1 MKVKDFFKD
10 YNEVKAPCDVDE
22 SFLSG
27 VIHAAEAATRSSG
40 DGIYVLDY
48 IRRKVVYVSSN
59 IARWCNM
66 PINKDSKGGYDGYL
80 EHINEEDSR
89 MLDEI
94 NRVSF
99 DFWKDMSDEEC
110 MSYSVSYDFQLG
122 NAMLHQRYTPIL
134 VKDGYVVMAMCIL
147 SPSQSKKSGN
157 VVMSSP
163 ENQYEYIYSLTKREW
178 SKVAKICLS
187 SREKEIIRSSV
198 KGLSSTEIAEKNG
211 TSDATVKTQRRFLFK
226 KLGVKTMS
234 EAIRMALNKGML

>member
-1 MKVKDFFKD
+1 MKVRDFFKD
-10 YNEVKAPCDVDE
+10 FNAVKASYNIDE
-22 SFLSG
+22 SFLRG
-27 VIHAAEAATRSSG
+27 VISTAEAATRSAG
-40 DGIYVLDY
+40 DGIYIVDY
-48 IRRKVVYVSSN
+48 INRKVVYVSSN

-66 PINKDSKGGYDGYL
+66 YSKKHSVDDYDRYF
-80 EHINEEDSR
+80 EYINEEDSR

-99 DFWKDMSDEEC
+99 DFWKGMSDEEC
-110 MSYSVSYDFQLG
+110 MNYTVSYDFQLG

-134 VKDGYVVMAMCIL
+134 VKDGYIIMAMCIL
-147 SPSQSKKSGN
+147 SLSQSKKSGN
-157 VVMSSP
+157 IIMTSP
-163 ENQYEYIYSLTKREW
+163 ENNYEHIYSLEKREW
-178 SKVAKICLS
+178 LKVSKVCLT

-211 TSDATVKTQRRFLFK
+211 TSDATVKTQKRALFK